1 MYLDGK
7 YFLSKDLNEKLKMRR
22 ITKWAAEAGESR
34 TKNHGTEKEKN
45 NRICLYY
52 LFEESAKVRPNKEC
66 VWSREVSYTWAEFYD
81 QVNQYGHWY
90 LSQGVKPGD
99 LVAFYLQNSAE
110 YLLAWLG
117 LWSIGAAPAMI
128 NYNLAGKALVH
139 CLRVP
144 KVKLLLVDEDPELRK
159 RIEDEQAILE
169 GELGIKIM
177 VMDSMVKADIRTQ
190 KTERP
195 EDLYREGVKG
205 TSPAAL
211 IYTRFVI
218 PTQHAQQEQD
228 ADNVKVELQVYL
240 KHRAAGNSMILEDD
254 RWYTCM
260 PLYHGTGGI
269 TSIANLMSGI
279 TNCIGKKFSTS
290 KFWDDIRDSK
300 ATWFTYVGETARYLL
315 AAPPSP
321 RDKDH
326 NVRVMYGNGMRPD
339 VWMKFRDRFGVAE
352 VGEFFNS
359 TEGMFS
365 LLNYCRGDFLATCVG
380 HHGLLARR
388 QLNDVYVPVRVDETS
403 GAVLRDPKTGFATR
417 EPYEKGGE
425 ILVAVPST
433 AAFSGYYN
441 NPEATSKKFE
451 KDVFK
456 KGDLYYRT
464 GDALRRD
471 KDGRWFFLDRL
482 GDTFRWKGENVSTAE
497 VAEVLGKYDGVVE
510 AIVYGVQLPSHD
522 GKAGCAAVF
531 IDPNITNF
539 DFAGLLKHARKHL
552 PKYAVPIFLRLV
564 KEMTPIHNNKQN
576 KVPLKEEGVDHE
588 KIKKDDKL
596 LWIEERGKG
605 NTYVEFHRD
614 HWADLELGKARL

>member
-7 YFLSKDLNEKLKMRR
+7 YFLSKDINEVLKARR
-22 ITKWAAEAGESR
+22 ITRLFAEA
-34 TKNHGTEKEKN
+34 EKN
-45 NRICLYY
+45 KRVCLYY
-52 LFEESAKVRPNKEC
+52 LFEECVKVRPNKEC
-66 VWSREVSYTWAEFYD
+66 IWSREVSYTWAEAYD
-81 QVNQYGHWY
+81 RVNQYGHWY

-99 LVAFYLQNSAE
+99 LVGFYLQNSAD

-128 NYNLAGKALVH
+128 NHNLAGNAMVH
-139 CLRVP
+139 CVKVP
-144 KVKLLLVDEDPELRK
+144 KVKLLLVDEDPGLRN

-169 GELGIKIM
+169 GELGIRIVIM
-177 VMDSMVKADIRTQ
+177 ESSVRAEIQSQ

-195 EDLYREGVKG
+195 EDVYREGVKG
-205 TSPAAL
+205 NSPAAL
-211 IYTRFVI
+211 IYTSGTTGLPKACAFEVQRAYAGGVS
-218 PTQHAQQEQD
+218 Q
-228 ADNVKVELQVYL
+228 
-240 KHRAAGNSMILEDD
+240 AAGNSIISEDD

-269 TSIANLMSGI
+269 TSIVNLMSGI
-279 TNCIGKKFSTS
+279 TNCVGKKFSTS
-290 KFWDDIRDSK
+290 KFWDDIRDSR

-339 VWMKFRDRFGVAE
+339 VWIKFRERFGVPE

-359 TEGMFS
+359 TEGMFA

-380 HHGLLARR
+380 HHGLWSRR
-388 QLNDVYVPVRVDETS
+388 QLHDVYVPVQVDQTS

-417 EPYEKGGE
+417 ESYEKGGE

-433 AAFSGYYN
+433 DAFSGYYN
-441 NPEATSKKFE
+441 NQEATSKKFE
-451 KDVFK
+451 RDVFK

-497 VAEVLGKYDGVVE
+497 VAEVLGKYDGVLE

-531 IDPNITNF
+531 IDPSITNF

-552 PKYAVPIFLRLV
+552 PKYAVPIFLRIV

-588 KIKKDDKL
+588 KVKKDDKL

-614 HWADLELGKARL
+614 HWVDLELGKARL

>member
-22 ITKWAAEAGESR
+22 ITKWAAEA
-34 TKNHGTEKEKN
+34 
-45 NRICLYY
+45 
-52 LFEESAKVRPNKEC
+52 ESAKVRPNKEC

-99 LVAFYLQNSAE
+99 LVGFYLQNSAE

-128 NYNLAGKALVH
+128 NYNLAGKALIH
-139 CLRVP
+139 CLKVP

-159 RIEDEQAILE
+159 RIEDEQATLE
-169 GELGIKIM
+169 GELDIKIV
-177 VMDSMVKADIRTQ
+177 VMDSLVKADIRTQ

-218 PTQHAQQEQD
+218 RTQHAHGTTGLPKACAFEVGR
-228 ADNVKVELQVYL
+228 AYMSGVS
-240 KHRAAGNSMILEDD
+240 RAAGNSMIREDD

-290 KFWDDIRDSK
+290 KFWDDIRDSR

-359 TEGMFS
+359 TEGMFA

-388 QLNDVYVPVRVDETS
+388 QMNDVYVPVRVDETS

-433 AAFSGYYN
+433 AAFTGYYN

>member
-1 MYLDGK
+1 MALAAAAAVAGSTAAAMYLDGK

-22 ITKWAAEAGESR
+22 ITKWAAEA
-34 TKNHGTEKEKN
+34 EKN

-66 VWSREVSYTWAEFYD
+66 VWSREVSYTWAEFYE

-99 LVAFYLQNSAE
+99 LVGFYLQNSAE

-139 CLRVP
+139 CLKVP

-159 RIEDEQAILE
+159 RIEDEQATLE
-169 GELGIKIM
+169 GELDIKIV
-177 VMDSMVKADIRTQ
+177 VMDSLVKADIRTQ

-211 IYTRFVI
+211 IYTSGTTGLPKACAFEVGRAYMSGVS
-218 PTQHAQQEQD
+218 
-228 ADNVKVELQVYL
+228 
-240 KHRAAGNSMILEDD
+240 RAAGSSMIREDD

-290 KFWDDIRDSK
+290 KFWDDIRDSR

-359 TEGMFS
+359 TEGMFA

-388 QLNDVYVPVRVDETS
+388 QMNDVYVPVRVDETS

-433 AAFSGYYN
+433 AAFTGYYN